1 MKTTE
6 QMVGEIAGATF
17 EKREEVAAVL
27 PELETTLCDR
37 EIIRKI
43 IAEASPEMVE
53 KIAEILDVSPG
64 TVKGYVENPGK
75 ISAQKVKMLVK
86 TAKNWPQP
94 MK

>member
-1 MKTTE
+1 M
-6 QMVGEIAGATF
+6 GEIAGATF
-17 EKREEVAAVL
+17 EKREEVAEVL
-27 PELETTLCDR
+27 PELEPTLCDR
-37 EIIRKI
+37 DIIRKI
-43 IAEASPEMVE
+43 IAEASPEMLE

-64 TVKGYVENPGK
+64 TVKVYVKNPGQ

>member
-1 MKTTE
+1 
-6 QMVGEIAGATF
+6 MVGEIAGATS

-37 EIIRKI
+37 KIIRKI
-43 IAEASPEMVE
+43 IAEASPEMVK

-64 TVKGYVENPGK
+64 TVKVYGENPGQ